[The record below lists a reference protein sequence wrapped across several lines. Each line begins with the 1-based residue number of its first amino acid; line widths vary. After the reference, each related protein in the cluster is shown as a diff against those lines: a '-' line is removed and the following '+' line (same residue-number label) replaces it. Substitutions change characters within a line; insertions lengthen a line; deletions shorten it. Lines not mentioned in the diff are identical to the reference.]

1 MIHFYYYFKERSIIL
16 ETEERVK
23 LIQNIDYQT
32 EKLNIKK
39 EKKNTSA
46 EVGPRQTLRLKS
58 VTRRVFTVARTIYPK
73 SRRPVEVTK
82 VLISL
87 FTHI

>member
-1 MIHFYYYFKERSIIL
+1 MIDFYYYFKKRSIIL

-32 EKLNIKK
+32 EKLK
-39 EKKNTSA
+39 KKNTSA
-46 EVGPRQTLRLKS
+46 EVGPRYTLRLKS

-73 SRRPVEVTK
+73 RRRPVEVT
-82 VLISL
+82 
-87 FTHI
+87 

>member
-1 MIHFYYYFKERSIIL
+1 MIHFYYYFKKRSIAL

-23 LIQNIDYQT
+23 LIQNNDYQT

-39 EKKNTSA
+39 EKNTSA
-46 EVGPRQTLRLKS
+46 EVGPRYTLRLKS

-73 SRRPVEVTK
+73 RRRPVEVTK

>member
-1 MIHFYYYFKERSIIL
+1 MIDFYYYFKKRSIIL

-32 EKLNIKK
+32 EKLK
-39 EKKNTSA
+39 KKNTSA
-46 EVGPRQTLRLKS
+46 EVGPRYTLRLKF

-73 SRRPVEVTK
+73 RRRPVEVTK